1 MGQGLQG
8 RTAVVTGATRGIGR
22 AIAQRFAQAGLRV
35 LVVGRTLA
43 DAEHVAAEI
52 GGGASG
58 CAADVAD
65 QGSTQRM
72 AALAVE
78 RYGGIDVLC
87 ANAGIFPR
95 ARIDEMRVEEFD
107 TMLAV
112 NLRSTFLCTQACLPA
127 MKQAQRGRIVII
139 GSVTGTLGGYPGYA
153 HYGASKA
160 GQLGFM
166 RSAAI
171 ELAPWQI
178 TVNAVLPGNITTDEQ
193 PAAKHA
199 YQDKKRVMS
208 PLRRLARPEE
218 VAAAALF
225 FCTDDAGG
233 ITGQSLV
240 VDAGQTLPE
249 SPSAVDEAMA
259 AAGKE

>member
-1 MGQGLQG
+1 MDAGLQG
-8 RTAVVTGATRGIGR
+8 RTAIVTGGTRGIGR
-22 AIAQRFAQAGLRV
+22 AIAQRFAQAGMRV
-35 LVVGRTLA
+35 LVVGRALA
-43 DAEHVAAEI
+43 DAERVATEI
-52 GGGASG
+52 GAGASG
-58 CAADVAD
+58 CAADVSELDA
-65 QGSTQRM
+65 TQRM

-95 ARIDEMRVEEFD
+95 ARIDEMRVEQFD

-139 GSVTGTLGGYPGYA
+139 GSVTGALGGYPGYA

-178 TVNAVLPGNITTDEQ
+178 TVNAVLPGNIATEEQ
-193 PAAKHA
+193 PEAKHA
-199 YQDKKRVMS
+199 YQEKKRVMS

-240 VDAGQTLPE
+240 VDAGQSLPE